1 MVTLALNQ
9 DLSFLLKGLKVK
21 VQGALNS
28 DVYYDETRFVMPE
41 MYSAIGRTTSGELQL
56 AKKVDAQA
64 ATFSKTLNHWRKY
77 HFEFTANYERLFNDK
92 HRTTALLYYY
102 MSDEK
107 ATKDITDSM
116 SAIPKRYQGVS
127 GRITY
132 SFKDTYFIDA
142 TSVIQVPKT
151 SSRVSNSVSFLR
163 ELSVGYRQTMIS
175 CGKRCLGWIF
185 LKSVSR
191 MDK

>member
-1 MVTLALNQ
+1 MMRLVCNA
-9 DLSFLLKGLKVK
+9 G
-21 VQGALNS
+21 
-28 DVYYDETRFVMPE
+28 DVFGYRANDFRRT
-41 MYSAIGRTTSGELQL
+41 SIGKE
-56 AKKVDAQA
+56 VDAQA

-132 SFKDTYFIDA
+132 SFKILISLMQ